1 MDQTLM
7 EKVIAYLRAL
17 KGAEMTPASTAMPL
31 KGGPV
36 PTYNN
41 QGQGQGGFQNARQA
55 IEARN
60 ALAAGTG

>member
-1 MDQTLM
+1 MDQTMM

-31 KGGPV
+31 KGGTA
-36 PTYNN
+36 PTYSN
-41 QGQGQGGFQNARQA
+41 QGKDAGAAQNAIQA
-55 IEARN
+55 IQARN